1 MALRYL
7 ATTVSSRALRR
18 AWGPA
23 PSVRPAAGSRLL
35 SSYRSSQSGAYPDME
50 EMLRRSDCLREERN
64 RALKIV
70 QERCFK
76 EIELWNKEWADFEK
90 VVRRDLQDL
99 ARFNE
104 KALNIADVTACISF
118 GALVLAIGVKCLM

>member
-1 MALRYL
+1 KKKKKTRGGKRRAEDTAPAASSPSIGPVGAMALRYL

-90 VVRRDLQDL
+90 VVR
-99 ARFNE
+99 
-104 KALNIADVTACISF
+104 
-118 GALVLAIGVKCLM
+118 

>member
-7 ATTVSSRALRR
+7 ARTLSAPALRR

-23 PSVRPAAGSRLL
+23 TPVRTPAGSRLL
-35 SSYRSSQSGAYPDME
+35 SYRSSQSGAYPDME
-50 EMLRRSDCLREERN
+50 EMLKRSDCLREERS

-76 EIELWNKEWADFEK
+76 EMRLWNEEWADFDK

-104 KALNIADVTACISF
+104 KMLNIADVAAGISF
-118 GALVLAIGVKCLM
+118 GALVLAIGAKCLM